1 MTLLTVL
8 SVPQFRVSSPP
19 RTQLFLGCQSNPI
32 SVEGSE
38 GGDHAHLSPPT
49 TLKHLSP
56 LCPSDVPV
64 KGQGLERERFEMLLK
79 ASRERAMALGHKKSP
94 DLRKEV
100 AVKTHRSK
108 QGPWCYF

>member
-1 MTLLTVL
+1 M
-8 SVPQFRVSSPP
+8 P
-19 RTQLFLGCQSNPI
+19 
-32 SVEGSE
+32 
-38 GGDHAHLSPPT
+38 
-49 TLKHLSP
+49 LKHLSP

-79 ASRERAMALGHKKSP
+79 ASRERTMVLGKKKSL

-108 QGPWCYF
+108 QGM